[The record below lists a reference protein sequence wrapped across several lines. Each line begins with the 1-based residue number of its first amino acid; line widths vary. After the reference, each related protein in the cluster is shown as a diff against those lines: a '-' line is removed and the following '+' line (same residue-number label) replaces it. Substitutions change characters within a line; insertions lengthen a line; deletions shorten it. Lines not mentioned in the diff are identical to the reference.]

1 MEQVL
6 KLYYY
11 LREMEGKKNRWV
23 SRAEV
28 VNMVAGQVVKL
39 WYMAG
44 FQTVKMYNVVKSLT
58 KEVEKY
64 ELIQKARSKT
74 SEVMELRRKNFLE
87 NIKKLFDIS
96 SPDLEDVLTKSRILG
111 NDDDCTRYREET
123 GYTRKTEDLSF
134 LVDQRGER
142 KTINKYL
149 GAVINTKIQIYF
161 IYFIYI

>member
-1 MEQVL
+1 MFLSHPTKAVMTLEPLNSFYYFRVGLVIYSTKAPKTKASTAKFLLGQPDSMLKEDFLQAIQLGKEYDDIQPWLGPLQLPTVEQVL

-23 SRAEV
+23 YRAEV

-39 WYMAG
+39 WDMAG

-74 SEVMELRRKNFLE
+74 S
-87 NIKKLFDIS
+87 
-96 SPDLEDVLTKSRILG
+96 
-111 NDDDCTRYREET
+111 
-123 GYTRKTEDLSF
+123 
-134 LVDQRGER
+134 
-142 KTINKYL
+142 
-149 GAVINTKIQIYF
+149 
-161 IYFIYI
+161 